1 MPPGSSACERYAPL
15 IVRVCLALT
24 LIMAAVGLHPR
35 HGTNFLQAATLGFP
49 DLELRLLG
57 TGWGWLA
64 AVEMALAG
72 ALLVGLY
79 VRAAALGALLLTIL
93 GLGLFGTA
101 MLAYAGALAGVALY
115 LALCG
120 GGPLCRLAP
129 QAAAEPV
136 FPRLD
141 RRLHE
146 RALFP
151 CAS

>member
-1 MPPGSSACERYAPL
+1 
-15 IVRVCLALT
+15 
-24 LIMAAVGLHPR
+24 MAAIGLHPR

-64 AVEMALAG
+64 AVELALAG

-79 VRAAALGALLLTIL
+79 VRAAALGAFLLTTL

-101 MLAYAGALAGVALY
+101 MLAYAGALAGAALY
-115 LALCG
+115 LALRG
-120 GGPLCRLAP
+120 GGPLVRLPLPARQRACLRPSRSSCRTSG
-129 QAAAEPV
+129 
-136 FPRLD
+136 RCSW
-141 RRLHE
+141 
-146 RALFP
+146 